1 MGGDGMVGIVN
12 GKSAG
17 ERRPVIAV
25 EDAAAEEVEEPGPVG
40 VAVVV
45 GGDVKAE
52 PAAAVGHVVLEC
64 SALLW
69 GVGEVVE
76 PEDELVVGEIGGVEV
91 VPIGGRGELEVVA
104 LCGVGEEVKRP
115 VGEVDVIVLDSL
127 RVEGEDARNGLL
139 LCRGR
144 EGEQR
149 EEEENEEFGHGC
161 VVRKERCC
169 KR

>member
-1 MGGDGMVGIVN
+1 VGGDGVVGVVK
-12 GKSAG
+12 GKGGG
-17 ERRPVIAV
+17 ERRPVVAV
-25 EDAAAEEVEEPGPVG
+25 EDAAAEEVEEPGPAG

-64 SALLW
+64 GALLW
-69 GVGEVVE
+69 CGGEIVE

-91 VPIGGRGELEVVA
+91 VPVGGGGELEAVA
-104 LCGVGEEVKRP
+104 LCGDGEEVKRLA
-115 VGEVDVIVLDSL
+115 GEVYVIVLDGL

-144 EGEQR
+144 DGEQR
-149 EEEENEEFGHGC
+149 EDEENEEFGHG
-161 VVRKERCC
+161 
-169 KR
+169 